1 MPRVS
6 FNPYD
11 APKEEPAGF
20 DPTPE
25 SKSRFKQAAI
35 AAWLA
40 SAYWALMTALIVT
53 GLAMGAG
60 SGTALILPAA
70 LIALYAYRGYQVFRG
85 DMAAANG
92 LLVLHLVGGAVAVF
106 QVMGA
111 DDGVLK
117 TLTGIKV
124 AIHVIGAITA
134 FRVRS

>member
-6 FNPYD
+6 FNPYE
-11 APKEEPAGF
+11 APSQ
-20 DPTPE
+20 DPVPDVQPGA
-25 SKSRFKQAAI
+25 RGRCRQAAI

-70 LIALYAYRGYQVFRG
+70 LIALYAYRGYQVFGG
-85 DMAAANG
+85 DVGAANG

-106 QVMGA
+106 QLMGA
-111 DDGVLK
+111 DGVLM
-117 TLTGIKV
+117 TLTGVKV
-124 AIHVIGAITA
+124 AIHVVGAITA
-134 FRVRS
+134 FRVRG